1 MNGGIIWDILLQEC
15 LWAALWVCLQWHFV
29 RLPSGVT
36 RMSVEKQTADFL
48 YLLCRYM
55 KANPGCIVAV
65 NEHNSV
71 SADKQPLGYCDDT
84 YYYIRPEIYR
94 AAEYPEHKVDMLLIL
109 RKLFAMDYIKVHW
122 ILTGQVR
129 YRPQKRV
136 GKTRKR
142 YITLY
147 RKQLDN
153 FMNEHFVKEADDEQ
167 K

>member
-1 MNGGIIWDILLQEC
+1 MY
-15 LWAALWVCLQWHFV
+15 LQWHSASPQ
-29 RLPSGVT
+29 RQVT
-36 RMSVEKQTADFL
+36 IMSVEKQTADFL
-48 YLLCRYM
+48 YLLCCYM

-65 NEHNSV
+65 KDHNIV
-71 SADKQPLGYCDDT
+71 SADRQPLGYCDDT
-84 YYYIRPEIYR
+84 YYYIRPEIYIPCFR
-94 AAEYPEHKVDMLLIL
+94 AVEYPEHKVDTLLIL
-109 RKLFAMDYIKVHW
+109 RKLFAMDFIKVHW

>member
-1 MNGGIIWDILLQEC
+1 
-15 LWAALWVCLQWHFV
+15 
-29 RLPSGVT
+29 
-36 RMSVEKQTADFL
+36 
-48 YLLCRYM
+48 
-55 KANPGCIVAV
+55 
-65 NEHNSV
+65 
-71 SADKQPLGYCDDT
+71 
-84 YYYIRPEIYR
+84 
-94 AAEYPEHKVDMLLIL
+94 MLLIQ

-147 RKQLDN
+147 HKQLDY
-153 FMNEHFVKEADDEQ
+153 FMNEHFEKEADDEQ

>member
-1 MNGGIIWDILLQEC
+1 MY
-15 LWAALWVCLQWHFV
+15 LQWRSV
-29 RLPSGVT
+29 SLQRQVMI
-36 RMSVEKQTADFL
+36 MSIEKQTEDFL
-48 YLLCRYM
+48 YLLCEYM

-65 NEHNSV
+65 NEHNTV

-84 YYYIRPEIYR
+84 YYYIRPEIYIPCFR
-94 AAEYPEHKVDMLLIL
+94 AVEYPDHKVDMLLIL

-147 RKQLDN
+147 RKQLDF

>member
-1 MNGGIIWDILLQEC
+1 MY
-15 LWAALWVCLQWHFV
+15 LQWHSASPQ
-29 RLPSGVT
+29 RQVT
-36 RMSVEKQTADFL
+36 IMSVEKQTADFL
-48 YLLCRYM
+48 HLLCCYM

-65 NEHNSV
+65 KDHNTV
-71 SADKQPLGYCDDT
+71 SADRQPLGYCDDT
-84 YYYIRPEIYR
+84 YYYICPEIYIPCFR
-94 AAEYPEHKVDMLLIL
+94 AVEYPEHKVDTLLIL
-109 RKLFAMDYIKVHW
+109 RKLFEMDYIKVHW

-136 GKTRKR
+136 RKTRKR

-153 FMNEHFVKEADDEQ
+153 FMNEHLKKEADNEQ

>member
-1 MNGGIIWDILLQEC
+1 
-15 LWAALWVCLQWHFV
+15 
-29 RLPSGVT
+29 
-36 RMSVEKQTADFL
+36 MSVEKQTADFL
-48 YLLCRYM
+48 HLLCCYM

-65 NEHNSV
+65 KDHNTV
-71 SADKQPLGYCDDT
+71 SADRQPLGYCDDT
-84 YYYIRPEIYR
+84 YYYICPEIYIPCFR
-94 AAEYPEHKVDMLLIL
+94 AVEYPEHKVDTLLIL
-109 RKLFAMDYIKVHW
+109 RKLFEMDYIKVHW

-136 GKTRKR
+136 RKTRKR

-153 FMNEHFVKEADDEQ
+153 FMNEHLKKEADNEQ

>member
-1 MNGGIIWDILLQEC
+1 M
-15 LWAALWVCLQWHFV
+15 CLQW
-29 RLPSGVT
+29 R
-36 RMSVEKQTADFL
+36 SVSLQRQVMIMNIEKQTEDFL
-48 YLLCRYM
+48 YLLCDYM

-65 NEHNSV
+65 KDHDTV
-71 SADKQPLGYCDDT
+71 SANMQPLGYCDNT
-84 YYYIRPEIYR
+84 YYYIRPEICIPCFR
-94 AAEYPEHKVDMLLIL
+94 AVEYPDHKVDMLLIL